1 MRSRHL
7 LLYQRKTFV
16 SNTSFF
22 ELLHTFSRT
31 LLFVHNIV
39 YTTPTNPET
48 RCYYA
53 RVVFQNIFAAT
64 TSSPHNKRTHR
75 MTPLSSIKHSHAV
88 YYNHNTCMRVCTIM
102 KSPSVG
108 VFIDTACIICGAW
121 SIKRHGVRPSL
132 SVRQSQHGPTSG
144 LLLWARL
151 QEISIDCCGSGVR
164 IRAVPHCRRT

>member
-1 MRSRHL
+1 MLAFLSCCIRFLEHCFS
-7 LLYQRKTFV
+7 YII
-16 SNTSFF
+16 SFTRLQLTQKHAAITQEWHF
-22 ELLHTFSRT
+22 RIYSQLPPPP
-31 LLFVHNIV
+31 
-39 YTTPTNPET
+39 PT
-48 RCYYA
+48 
-53 RVVFQNIFAAT
+53 
-64 TSSPHNKRTHR
+64 HNKRTHR

-108 VFIDTACIICGAW
+108 VFIDTACIICGAG

-164 IRAVPHCRRT
+164 IRAVPHCQRT